1 MYTTI
6 ISAIAVIVTVTILLV
21 ALLLFVKAKIT
32 PKGKIKIVI
41 NDGKKELEVAPGGN
55 LMGTLAGEKIFL
67 PSACGGKANCGQCK
81 VQVLEGG
88 GEILPTEVGFFNR
101 KQIKEGWRLGCQ
113 VKVKDNLKI
122 QMDESALSVKKLECE
137 VISNKNVATFIKEF
151 TVKLPEGE
159 NLDFKSGEY
168 IQIDI
173 PKYELDFKDIEV
185 EPEYRADWEK
195 YGFFNLHSSNPEDTI
210 RAYSMASYPGEKGI
224 IKLNVRIA
232 TPPFDRSVPRE
243 LGPKMLPVNPGI
255 ASSYV
260 FTRKPGD
267 KVMISGPYGE
277 FLLPKND
284 PEDMEYIF
292 VGGGAG
298 MAPLRSHIM
307 QLFKILKTG
316 RKVNFFYGAR
326 ALVEAFY
333 LEDFAEIEKEFPNF
347 KFHLALD
354 RPDPAAD
361 AAGVKYVAGFVH
373 NVMYETYLK
382 EHDAPEDIKYF
393 MCGPPMMTKCVCDLL
408 DSLGVV
414 PENILFDNFGG

>member
-1 MYTTI
+1 MSSTI
-6 ISAIAVIVTVTILLV
+6 FAAVIALLIVTVILVVLLLV
-21 ALLLFVKAKIT
+21 VKDAIT
-32 PKGKIKIVI
+32 PKGKIKIDI
-41 NDGKKELEVAPGGN
+41 NDGKKTVEVTPGN
-55 LMGTLAGEKIFL
+55 SLMASLAEQKIFL
-67 PSACGGKANCGQCK
+67 PSACGGKANCGPCQ

-101 KQIKEGWRLGCQ
+101 KQIKDGWRLGCQ
-113 VKVKDNLKI
+113 VKVKENLKI

-137 VISNKNVATFIKEF
+137 VISNHNVATFIKEF

-159 NLDFKSGEY
+159 HIEFKSGQY

-173 PKYELDFKDIEV
+173 PAYHLYFKDIEV
-185 EPEYRADWEK
+185 EPEYRKDWERF
-195 YGFFNLHSSNPEDTI
+195 GFFNLESVNPTATI

-232 TPPFDRSVPRE
+232 TPPFDRSVPKE
-243 LGPKMLPVNPGI
+243 QGPKLLPVNPGI

-267 KVMISGPYGE
+267 KVTISGPYGE

-284 PEDMEYIF
+284 PDNVEYIF

-307 QLFKILKTG
+307 QLFKTLKTG
-316 RKVNFFYGAR
+316 RKVSFFYGAR

-333 LEDFAEIEKEFPNF
+333 LEDFAELEKEFPNF

-361 AAGVKYVAGFVH
+361 AAGVKYTAGFVH

-382 EHDAPEDIKYF
+382 DHETPEDIKYF
-393 MCGPPMMTKCVCDLL
+393 MCGPPMMVASVNRLL
-408 DSLGVV
+408 DSLGVP
-414 PENILFDNFGG
+414 PENVLYDNFGG